1 MFCSGK
7 MFSKNRNAKNKLI
20 KISESHGAV
29 VLHLERVVEK
39 NRKIRGNK

>member
-1 MFCSGK
+1 
-7 MFSKNRNAKNKLI
+7 MFSKNRNAKNKLIKI